1 MSTLEPRPD
10 KRRRP
15 ETDSGRE
22 PGSRPGQESPSP
34 GAEVFS
40 LEKVR
45 KRWSAG
51 TGFLL
56 EVPELTIT
64 RGERVALVGYSGC
77 GKSTLLDILAMILK
91 PDEAGRFALLSSSE
105 GGLDVARTWETQD
118 LDRLARARMAHL
130 GYILQTG
137 GLFPFMS
144 VRENIALT
152 RRVLGLELGG
162 PVEELAQ
169 RLGIGDHL
177 NKLPAQLSVG
187 ERQRV
192 AIARAMAHEPE
203 VVIADEPTAS
213 LDPINAEAIMDLF
226 TGLAQE
232 SGVTLVV
239 ATHDWERV
247 DEYGFRRIG
256 FELNQEEGGQ
266 VRALVSG

>member
-1 MSTLEPRPD
+1 MEPRPNQGPPPEPASGRGQD
-10 KRRRP
+10 RRRGEEALP
-15 ETDSGRE
+15 
-22 PGSRPGQESPSP
+22 PGG
-34 GAEVFS
+34 EVFT
-40 LEKVR
+40 LERVR
-45 KRWSAG
+45 KRWKAG
-51 TGFLL
+51 AGFLL

-91 PDEAGRFALLSSSE
+91 PDEAGRFSLLSSSD
-105 GGLDVARTWETQD
+105 GYLDVARAWEAGD

-130 GYILQTG
+130 GYVLQTG
-137 GLFPFMS
+137 GLFPFIS

-152 RRVLGLELGG
+152 RRVLGLDLVR
-162 PVEELAQ
+162 PVEELAG
-169 RLGIGDHL
+169 RLGIGAQLD
-177 NKLPAQLSVG
+177 KLPAQLSVG

-213 LDPINAEAIMDLF
+213 LDPINAEAIMALF
-226 TGLAQE
+226 TALAEE

-256 FELNQEEGGQ
+256 FALEQEEGGQ
-266 VRALVSG
+266 VRALVSS